1 MIDTTKLLLAL
12 LAILITIMY
21 VYYYKNYK
29 KDVVI
34 LQTYLDKVDINLLYE
49 KYPVVIYDL
58 IIDPRQLLKT
68 LFQYSYMFQTDEIV
82 DSNTAFVSK
91 SKFTLVWY
99 SGQAQEDL
107 ILKVICPGNSDSS
120 DSSQTDISIKLKKQ
134 QVVILPTYWGF
145 KSDVPFNCIRLD
157 DLLSILLSKF

>member
-1 MIDTTKLLLAL
+1 MNDTTKLLLAL
-12 LAILITIMY
+12 LALLIIIMY

-34 LQTYLDKVDINLLYE
+34 LQTYLDKAGINIFYE
-49 KYPVVIYDL
+49 KYPVVIYDQ

-82 DSNTAFVSK
+82 DPDTTIVSK

-99 SGQAQEDL
+99 SGEAHDDL
-107 ILKVICPGNSDSS
+107 ILKVISPGQDSS
-120 DSSQTDISIKLKKQ
+120 DISIKLKKQ
-134 QVVILPTYWGF
+134 QVVILPAYWGF
-145 KSDVPFNCIRLD
+145 QSNIQLNCIRLD
-157 DLLSILLSKF
+157 DLLSILVSKF